1 MQRCFFALIL
11 LVVISPLTSAEAYT
25 IQGKATYGDNTPV
38 ILQNIYVNC
47 ENGDLD
53 CYPFKGSKA
62 ITESQ
67 GVYSLTLQVEPE
79 RNGTTILLSLLGEN
93 FPHTINL
100 DQTDANGE
108 RIVRFDIK
116 LEQTPVSSGT
126 FAGFGCCLVLFGVI
140 FLSALLKT
148 GRRLS
153 TPQGRLEFM
162 GYRPIRMLTCP
173 KCNEG
178 VPQTD
183 LVKHLIIEHDIP
195 AFDAGELA
203 GLEMR
208 KIWSN
213 EEE

>member
-1 MQRCFFALIL
+1 M
-11 LVVISPLTSAEAYT
+11 
-25 IQGKATYGDNTPV
+25 
-38 ILQNIYVNC
+38 
-47 ENGDLD
+47 
-53 CYPFKGSKA
+53 
-62 ITESQ
+62 
-67 GVYSLTLQVEPE
+67 
-79 RNGTTILLSLLGEN
+79 GEN
-93 FPHTINL
+93 FPHAINL
-100 DQTDANGE
+100 DQTDTNGE
-108 RIVRFDIK
+108 RIIRFDIK

-148 GRRLS
+148 GEGC
-153 TPQGRLEFM
+153 PPEGRLEFM

-208 KIWSN
+208 KIWH
-213 EEE
+213 EDE